1 MIKAVF
7 FDVDHTLFSHRL
19 NAIPESAKK
28 AIQILQKKGIYV
40 FLATGRHRIEIEQLP
55 MEEIT
60 FDGYITLSGQLCL
73 DKNYRIL
80 YENSIHP
87 HDIEILRNEFEKK
100 EIPVFFIEE
109 NALYT
114 NKHTK
119 ELEKVQASVSSEMP
133 PIRELS
139 DNKVYQVTLF
149 TSREEVN
156 KIVSNLI
163 YSKCTGWNS
172 FGSDV
177 ISNGGGKAKGI
188 EEILHH
194 YGIKKEETM
203 AFGDGEND
211 IDMLA
216 YCQIG
221 IAMGNAHEDLKKV
234 ADYITED
241 IDNNGVEL
249 ALKHFGLI

>member
-1 MIKAVF
+1 MF
-7 FDVDHTLFSHRL
+7 
-19 NAIPESAKK
+19 
-28 AIQILQKKGIYV
+28 

-55 MEEIT
+55 MKDII

-73 DKNYRIL
+73 DKNYHII
-80 YENSIHP
+80 YENRIHP
-87 HDIEILRNEFEKK
+87 HDIEVLRKEFEKK
-100 EIPVFFIEE
+100 DIPVFFIEE
-109 NALYT
+109 NKLYT
-114 NKHTK
+114 NIHTK
-119 ELEKVQASVSSEMP
+119 KLQEVQLSVSSEMP
-133 PIRELS
+133 PIGKYS
-139 DNKVYQVTLF
+139 DNNVYQVTLF
-149 TSREEVN
+149 TTREEVN
-156 KIVSNLI
+156 KIVSNLT

-177 ISNGGGKAKGI
+177 ISNIGGKAKGI
-188 EEILHH
+188 EKLLQY

-211 IDMLA
+211 IDMLD
-216 YCQIG
+216 YCHIG

-241 IDNNGVEL
+241 IDDNGVEL